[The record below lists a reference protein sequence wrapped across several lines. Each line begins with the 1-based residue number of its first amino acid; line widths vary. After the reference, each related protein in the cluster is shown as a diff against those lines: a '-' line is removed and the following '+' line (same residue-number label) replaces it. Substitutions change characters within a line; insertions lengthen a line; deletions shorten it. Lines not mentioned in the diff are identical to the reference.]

1 MGYFIYFYLFM
12 TYSKENISFRSTPMD
27 FRQDKNLL
35 NDAIN
40 AGCKT
45 AAQLAL
51 FLKLHA
57 KLAH

>member
-1 MGYFIYFYLFM
+1 
-12 TYSKENISFRSTPMD
+12 MD

-51 FLKLHA
+51 FLKPHA